1 MSTTHD
7 HALGTPVHHQNH
19 DFSIPMTALIIQI
32 SSFAIFLSCLSPH
45 LPLHIFSKMAFGGL
59 FGGSSSST
67 PVTSTTVGSS
77 SQVKDQLKA
86 QIGQELAVANATELV
101 NKMTENC
108 FELCQKAPYGTSD
121 DVSDFVE

>member
-1 MSTTHD
+1 
-7 HALGTPVHHQNH
+7 
-19 DFSIPMTALIIQI
+19 
-32 SSFAIFLSCLSPH
+32 
-45 LPLHIFSKMAFGGL
+45 MAFGGL

-121 DVSDFVE
+121 DVSDFVEWFRKDSEVILTLVTGLYWQMSWEVHEILEHYFQNLYC